1 MRGIDSE
8 MAGKRT
14 LRLVS
19 VLADPVP
26 GRLFTGCKPR
36 HTSHGSWLLQ
46 TLLLLLLCR
55 FSPNIFV
62 VFSIVYDFNGNSIL
76 LSVVSWAVTALTA
89 GLLLVYI
96 ATSPY

>member
-1 MRGIDSE
+1 
-8 MAGKRT
+8 MAGKCT

-19 VLADPVP
+19 VLADPVL
-26 GRLFTGCKPR
+26 GRPFTERKPR

-46 TLLLLLLCR
+46 TLLLLLPCR
-55 FSPNIFV
+55 SSPNRFV

-76 LSVVSWAVTALTA
+76 LSDVSWAVTAFTA
-89 GLLLVYI
+89 GLPLVYI